1 MKFVLPF
8 LLSFYSACLLAN
20 TVRIYDV
27 DDLVVTATSGIS
39 YNLNLDE
46 PSGDATSEGAPA
58 TLYLPVQNAGS
69 DEYLLNYRDGGR
81 PLATSTD
88 TTPVNFPLVLT
99 ITGSDK
105 YLTAAVKVN
114 SNYYV
119 ADRTALLT
127 TRTDSQYTY
136 SVSPNDFCTTFALA
150 GSTNP
155 CSDTTT
161 FTSTMSVYF
170 FVTTT
175 AYAKGDQINS
185 SADTGGVYFSLK
197 LSNRFSSD
205 IIVSTSSVRKGDKRV
220 ILNYTASAT
229 LSNFSKIKVFQHSA
243 LPLSDNLPV
252 GNAGNFGSVLAKD
265 FAGDATSG
273 ELTINELTNNVTYD
287 FSVLLVDKY
296 TYATKLS
303 TVFSGTPTAIEE
315 LLKKQ
320 ACYIL
325 TAGFGEEHFVT
336 NYFRDY
342 RDSVLAHSWL
352 GKKLIRLYY
361 GSAPKYA
368 LVIYQNDT
376 LRAMV
381 RAFAYVIYVLFRFGF
396 ALLIIAASCYYL
408 NIFRKNKIFLKRNRL

>member
-8 LLSFYSACLLAN
+8 LLIFFSAGLLAN

-27 DDLVVTATSGIS
+27 DDLVVTATSGIA
-39 YNLNLDE
+39 YNLNVEE

-58 TLYLPVQNAGS
+58 TLYLPIANTGS
-69 DEYLLNYRDGGR
+69 SEYLLNSREGAA
-81 PLATSTD
+81 PLVSAAD

-119 ADRTALLT
+119 ADRTTLLS

-155 CSDTTT
+155 CSDTST

-175 AYAKGDQINS
+175 AYAKGDQINTTS
-185 SADTGGVYFSLK
+185 DTGGVYFSLK

-205 IIVSTSSVRKGDKRV
+205 IIVTPSNVRKGDKRV
-220 ILNYTASAT
+220 ILNYSASAT
-229 LSNFSKIKVFQHSA
+229 LSNFSKIKVFQHSS

-252 GNAGNFGSVLAKD
+252 GNAGNFGSVLTKD

-273 ELTINELTNNVTYD
+273 ELTINELVNNTTYD

-296 TYATKLS
+296 NYATKLS
-303 TVFSGTPTAIEE
+303 TAFSGTPTAIEE

-320 ACYIL
+320 ACYVL

-361 GSAPKYA
+361 GTAPKFA
-368 LVIYQNDT
+368 LYIYQHDT
-376 LRAMV
+376 LRAAI
-381 RAFAYVIYVLFRFGF
+381 RGLAYIVYALFRFGF
-396 ALLIIAASCYYL
+396 ALLVITASCYYL
-408 NIFRKNKIFLKRNRL
+408 YILRKNKIFLKRNRL

>member
-8 LLSFYSACLLAN
+8 LLLFSSGLLAN

-39 YNLNLDE
+39 YNLNVDE

-58 TLYLPVQNAGS
+58 SLYLPMANTGS
-69 DEYLLNYRDGGR
+69 DEYLLNYREGGR
-81 PLATSTD
+81 PLVSATD

-99 ITGSDK
+99 ISGSDK

-119 ADRTALLT
+119 ADRTSLLS

-155 CSDTTT
+155 CSDTST

-175 AYAKGDQINS
+175 AYAKGDQINTTN
-185 SADTGGVYFSLK
+185 DTGGVYFSLK
-197 LSNRFSSD
+197 LSNRFSTD
-205 IIVSTSSVRKGDKRV
+205 LIVSTSNVRKGDKRI
-220 ILNYTASAT
+220 ILNYSASAT
-229 LSNFSKIKVFQHSA
+229 LSNFSKIKVFQHTG

-252 GNAGNFGSVLAKD
+252 GNAGNFGSVMAKD
-265 FAGDATSG
+265 FTGDATSG
-273 ELTINELTNNVTYD
+273 ELTINELTNTVTYD
-287 FSVLLVDKY
+287 FSLLLADKY
-296 TYATKLS
+296 NYTTKLS
-303 TVFSGTPTAIEE
+303 TVFTGTPTAIEE

-325 TAGFGEEHFVT
+325 TAGFGEEHYVT

-342 RDSVLAHSWL
+342 RDSVLAKSWL
-352 GKKLIRLYY
+352 GKKFIRLYY
-361 GSAPKYA
+361 GTAPKFA
-368 LVIYQNDT
+368 LFIYQHDS
-376 LRAMV
+376 LRTAIRGM
-381 RAFAYVIYVLFRFGF
+381 AYVIYVLFRYGM
-396 ALLIIAASCYYL
+396 ALLVIGASCYYL
-408 NIFRKNKIFLKRNRL
+408 NILRKNKIFLKRNRL